1 MVRHSANL
9 APVQD
14 CLQTALVFVTC
25 HPMPRGRHFMTHG
38 AMLFVL
44 APPARDASRRA
55 ESAGSCAEICRAASL
70 RKNCSFS
77 PKLDLDKLDHPS
89 NDFLLKW
96 IFCSIAAGD
105 APGHILWHDRDILV
119 ILSLEGHPLVLP
131 LRHLASLDD
140 LDDALGASMMST
152 AQKVARALRTET
164 GCEGASLVLS
174 DGVAAGQDVLHLHL
188 HVKPRWRDDHVVLNL
203 ATATAP
209 EANRSRLAA
218 ALTVRLAAIHR

>member
-9 APVQD
+9 VPVQD

-77 PKLDLDKLDHPS
+77 PKLDLDNLDHPGD
-89 NDFLLKW
+89 DFLMEC

-152 AQKVARALRTET
+152 ARKVARALRTET

-174 DGVAAGQDVLHLHL
+174 DGVAAGQDVFHLHL
-188 HVKPRWRDDHVVLNL
+188 HVKPRWKDDNVVLSWD
-203 ATATAP
+203 TATAP
-209 EANRSRLAA
+209 ETDRSHLAA